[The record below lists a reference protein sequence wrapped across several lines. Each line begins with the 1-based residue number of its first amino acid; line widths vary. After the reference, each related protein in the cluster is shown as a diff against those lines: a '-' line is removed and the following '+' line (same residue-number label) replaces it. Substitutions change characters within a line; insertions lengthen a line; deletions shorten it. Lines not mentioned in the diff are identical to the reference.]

1 MQTSGP
7 RNLIVGLA
15 ALAGVGLLVTGA
27 HAQGL
32 VQKTFKSDVVT
43 AWQGCT
49 PPGTSSSNSGFV
61 ACLNPQLADPLCKF
75 SSRGKGRVR
84 LIARTDNVSL
94 YGSVKGIEPA
104 CTGQMLT
111 LLVSMR
117 ITTDDCPPGVSPSQ
131 ACTLVDI
138 VDQPLGTCQ
147 VVNGNCKILGTLNEA
162 AAGLVGLDKRTDIEL
177 MGCGFKRTSGAG
189 LPARTFSCGI
199 RVP

>member
-1 MQTSGP
+1 
-7 RNLIVGLA
+7 
-15 ALAGVGLLVTGA
+15 
-27 HAQGL
+27 
-32 VQKTFKSDVVT
+32 
-43 AWQGCT
+43 
-49 PPGTSSSNSGFV
+49 
-61 ACLNPQLADPLCKF
+61 
-75 SSRGKGRVR
+75 
-84 LIARTDNVSL
+84 VSL

-138 VDQPLGTCQ
+138 VDQPLGSCQ

-162 AAGLVGLDKRTDIEL
+162 AAGLVGLDRRTDIEL

-189 LPARTFSCGI
+189 LPGRTFSCGI